1 MNIIDVKNEKSE
13 MDKRRIFISF
23 TFVIC
28 LTIFVPEYFKLFYLV
43 LNSFIGSDN
52 LLSSMKNAI

>member
-1 MNIIDVKNEKSE
+1 MNIIGVKNEKSE

-28 LTIFVPEYFKLFYLV
+28 LTIFVGEYFKVILFT
-43 LNSFIGSDN
+43 FK
-52 LLSSMKNAI
+52 LLYRQW

>member
-28 LTIFVPEYFKLFYLV
+28 LTIFVGEYFKLFYLV

>member
-1 MNIIDVKNEKSE
+1 MSIIDVKNEKSE

-28 LTIFVPEYFKLFYLV
+28 LIMFVDEYFKVILFTFKPLYRQ
-43 LNSFIGSDN
+43 
-52 LLSSMKNAI
+52 